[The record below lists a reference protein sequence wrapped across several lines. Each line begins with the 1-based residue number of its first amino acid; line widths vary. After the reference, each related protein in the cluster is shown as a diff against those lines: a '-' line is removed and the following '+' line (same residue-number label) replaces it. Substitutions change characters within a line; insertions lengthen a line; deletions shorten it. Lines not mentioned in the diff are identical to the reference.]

1 MSTQTER
8 LVAVLG
14 GDSSGLQASLK
25 SATTDAKKLDTA
37 IDNVGKS
44 AKAEMAAGLARAES
58 ALDSVTAA
66 EEKAIAAATRLSQSQ
81 QTATTHVGGLGGALN
96 VQSGEVAAASSA
108 MQKYK
113 GVIDGAVTKMGPAG
127 EMVNKVTTLLGP
139 MGLALGGVTAALVGV
154 NLGVGAFNNATTTM
168 LEKTEQGREILAAIQ
183 PDFVSF
189 GKVLE
194 KQFESQRD
202 LIDVGARAQA
212 VNAAWEGVLDG
223 LTAPFTAFG
232 ELLGGVTDAMFDTS
246 EAAEE
251 LRKKVD
257 ALRDEKAAEE
267 TAARV
272 EGYRKSLED
281 EINAYVAAQQEELDI
296 VGHGVKLINDVR
308 LRAATRYA
316 EGLQHEREIALDEER
331 GKFADAEEMATRRAE
346 IQRRYEQ
353 DVQTA
358 MTDARLASTIL
369 TREEADQIYALAEA
383 RDKAAESAHRE
394 TAATRESATAR
405 RASARPVD
413 VDAGIGGAMDAVGR
427 AQAAAASESQKQAEA
442 AEAQRMARMVA
453 DKQTEFELIQKG
465 IALNEE
471 AKAAEE
477 SRAAKVR
484 ELLDQE
490 KQARADLAQYMGTY
504 VGGFVRSMA
513 AVTIAQAKDDKER
526 RKAYRTAVADQIQ
539 ALGDYATTKSIVSA
553 AEGNFAM
560 AATLATAAAT
570 AYATASIM
578 RPSGAPSASAAG
590 AAPAASAPPAE
601 LKTINNTLIINDA
614 FSDSEQIARRFA
626 TVYRGAND
634 RGLLPRGA

>member
-154 NLGVGAFNNATTTM
+154 NLGVGAFNDATTTM

-212 VNAAWEGVLDG
+212 VNSAWADVLGG

-232 ELLGGVTDAMFDTS
+232 SLLGGVADAMLGVEDR
-246 EAAEE
+246 A
-251 LRKKVD
+251 D
-257 ALRDEKAAEE
+257 ALRAQMATLADQAASAKAFEAYKQGLANLDAGIAAYVEDHHE
-267 TAARV
+267 AVDDIGRGEQLLGDLQVKIANRVSERFSNEAIRLDVFQTLLADRTALIRNAT
-272 EGYRKSLED
+272 ED
-281 EINAYVAAQQEELDI
+281 E
-296 VGHGVKLINDVR
+296 R
-308 LRAATRYA
+308 
-316 EGLQHEREIALDEER
+316 
-331 GKFADAEEMATRRAE
+331 
-346 IQRRYEQ
+346 
-353 DVQTA
+353 
-358 MTDARLASTIL
+358 
-369 TREEADQIYALAEA
+369 DQLLALAEA
-383 RDKAAESAHRE
+383 RDKAAAAAQRESA
-394 TAATRESATAR
+394 ATHQSATAR
-405 RASARPVD
+405 RSSARPVD

-601 LKTINNTLIINDA
+601 LKTINNTLIVNDA